1 MHIDIFSFFPAPSDE
16 FRNALDIAK
25 DEDNFE
31 EVKRII
37 NTKFKDQIFG
47 IDKDAAKFVDLVLR
61 QSLEIKTKIYKL
73 APLNFFYQQDPNKQT
88 TFHNIAASEKKCDN
102 LLKVLFQ
109 GLTDKEEEKLWKI
122 LTKTNNGKSKNPP
135 KINPDTQLEE
145 FAKRQKNTLP
155 NYSYHNLEEEEI
167 QNAQNPDQKTK
178 ITVYCECICEF
189 KNEPFKGVGTKKN
202 EARQNAAEKALL
214 KHKLSYNDRSADSEA
229 STTGS
234 TKQSQTPLDVAIAF
248 ENFEFISKCQMF

>member
-47 IDKDAAKFVDLVLR
+47 IDKDAVKFVDLVLR

-88 TFHNIAASEKKCDN
+88 TFHNIAASKDKCDN

-145 FAKRQKNTLP
+145 FAKRQNNTLP

-178 ITVYCECICEF
+178 VTVHCECICEF
-189 KNEPFKGVGTKKN
+189 KNEQFEGVGTKKN

-214 KHKLSYNDRSADSEA
+214 KHKLSYKSRSADSEE
-229 STTGS
+229 STPES
-234 TKQSQTPLDVAIAF
+234 TKHSQTPLDVAIAF
-248 ENFEFISKCQMF
+248 ENFEFISMYQIF